1 MNSSYKKYII
11 TINDFILVII
21 STYLAYII
29 RFEDLE
35 IIFNLSL
42 KNLFIPVILYA
53 LIFFRYSIYTQVVR
67 FLFTRQINLYFKINF
82 IYLILSSIVYSLFYG
97 YLPRSIGIIQPL
109 VFIQLFFLSRI
120 FAFYIINTL
129 HKKKQ
134 KTCFLV
140 GINKESL
147 TFINNSFQDD
157 YLITK
162 IFENKNELINR
173 KINTIQVHSIN
184 LLEEYVL
191 KSQPDIIISVSDNK
205 NLLKKTTKIVLK
217 YELRMKKIISTKKKH
232 LYLDNYE
239 IEELTIDELF
249 QTKVINKDFKNNFK
263 NKDIIVTGAGGSIG
277 KEISRQLVNQNVKN
291 LYLLD
296 KDEFNL
302 FKIHKELNKM
312 NHKINIHRVLIN
324 LKEYDIFFNYF
335 KNKKVDFIYHAAAY
349 KHVGIVEEN
358 YVSGFLNNIVIT
370 ENTLKFVNLMKVKNF
385 VLISSDKSVRPTNLM
400 GASKRICELLTYKYQ
415 HYNKNGSNFSI
426 VRFGNVINSTGSVI
440 PIFREQIQNNKPLTI
455 THKNVTRYFMSI
467 PQAVNLVLHS
477 SIIGKGLKIFLLDMG
492 KPMKILELAKKIL
505 KINGIIDVK
514 KRIKFIGLGKG
525 EKIEEELFKD
535 FEYKK
540 TSNSQINESLEEK
553 PKINQINKLYG
564 NIILSLNKFDLLML
578 KKILKDKLVSYEEKN
593 Y

>member
-11 TINDFILVII
+11 TINDFTLVII

-35 IIFNLSL
+35 IFFNLSL

-82 IYLILSSIVYSLFYG
+82 IYLIFSSIVYSLFYG

-120 FAFYIINTL
+120 FAFYIINNL

-184 LLEEYVL
+184 LLEDYVL

-205 NLLKKTTKIVLK
+205 NLIKKTTKIVLK

-249 QTKVINKDFKNNFK
+249 QTKVINKDFKNNFI

-302 FKIHKELNKM
+302 FNIHKELNKI

-358 YVSGFLNNIVIT
+358 YVSGFLNNIIIT
-370 ENTLKFVNLMKVKNF
+370 ENILKFVNLMKVKNF

-400 GASKRICELLTYKYQ
+400 GASKRICELLTYKYR
-415 HYNKNGSNFSI
+415 HYNKNDSNFSI

-553 PKINQINKLYG
+553 PNINEINKLYD

-578 KKILKDKLVSYEEKN
+578 KKILKDKMVSYEEKN
-593 Y
+593 